1 MSQDT
6 AAAIADLEARRYAAI
21 VAADFAAMDEFY
33 DEGLIYVH
41 SSAVV
46 DTKASY
52 IDSIRSGR
60 AKYLSAKQ
68 TDVKVTDHGNDVAQA
83 LSRVNLEVQR
93 PDGVVLKLDMRTLAT
108 WQKKGGK
115 WKMVSV
121 QSTKMPA

>member
-6 AAAIADLEARRYAAI
+6 AAAIAALEARRYAAI
-21 VAADFAAMDEFY
+21 VAADFAAMDELY
-33 DEGLIYVH
+33 DDQLVYVH

-46 DTKASY
+46 DSKASY
-52 IDSIRSGR
+52 IDSIKSGR

-68 TDVKVTDHGNDVAQA
+68 SDVKVTDHGDLALA

-93 PDGVVLKLDMRTLAT
+93 PDGNVLKLDMRTIAA
-108 WQKKGGK
+108 WKKGAKG

-121 QSTKMPA
+121 QSTRMPA